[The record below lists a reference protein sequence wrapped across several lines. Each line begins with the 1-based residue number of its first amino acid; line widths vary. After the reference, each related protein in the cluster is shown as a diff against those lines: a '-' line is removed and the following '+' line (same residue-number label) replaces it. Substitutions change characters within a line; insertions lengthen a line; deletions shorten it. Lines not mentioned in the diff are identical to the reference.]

1 VIDAAAVARAVL
13 VSVIANA
20 LRLTRLRLWSMI
32 LSWQR

>member
-1 VIDAAAVARAVL
+1 VIDAAAVAR
-13 VSVIANA
+13 VIANA